1 MITEN
6 DIEVEEASE
15 RDLEPGYTIKDESN
29 ENILRPKYL
38 KDFQGQEELKE
49 NLKIYIEAAKK
60 RGEALDH
67 IFLQGPPGLGKTTLA
82 TIIANEMGTEIK
94 LTSATAL
101 EKPKDLVG
109 ILTNLTAGSI
119 LFIDEIHGL
128 KKSMEETLYV
138 AMEDYKIDWVIGQGP
153 SARTMKI
160 DLEPFTL
167 IGATT
172 RTGAV
177 SKPLENRFGIPVKID
192 LYPPSELELIIRRSA
207 KILNVKIKDDAVSL
221 IATCSRGTPRIA
233 NRILRRVRDFAV
245 INGNGII
252 DKKITEF
259 GLDKLSIDK
268 YGLDKSDREILKV
281 IIDVYDGG
289 PVGLEALAASINDS
303 SDTIEVYFEPYL
315 MRQGYLKRTTRGR
328 CVTDKAYEVLGR
340 EVVKK
345 DGSLFW
351 GNMKK
356 SDFYFDLPEE
366 LIAQS
371 PSKERGDDRL
381 LVLDKYSGSYSDMM
395 MKDFPRLLSPN
406 SVLVVNNTKVRKAR
420 VYGIKSSGSKVEF
433 MFLNRVEDN
442 LWTCITNREK
452 KQRVGDVY
460 SFYTKDDSLYTKGVI
475 ENVNEDGSKNVRL
488 EKDVKEEFFTLC
500 GHVPLPPYIKRED
513 TSLDDGR
520 YQTIYAKNEG
530 SVAAPTAG
538 LHFTE
543 KILSEIKNRGID
555 ILEVTLSVGE
565 GTFLPVR
572 TEDIEDHKMHSED
585 YYISDECAEKLEKA
599 KRDGKKIV
607 AVGTTSVRT
616 LESASDENKHLVKR
630 EGSTRAFIYPGY
642 KFKFVDELLTNFHTP
657 ESTLLMLV
665 SALAGRENIL
675 SSYKHAVK
683 EKYKFFSYGDA
694 MYIKC

>member
-6 DIEVEEASE
+6 DIEELDDAKE
-15 RDLEPGYTIKDESN
+15 RDLEPSFTIKDESN

-192 LYPPSELELIIRRSA
+192 LYPPKELELIIKRSA
-207 KILNVKIKDDAVSL
+207 MILNVKITDDAVSL
-221 IATCSRGTPRIA
+221 IAKCSRGTPRIA
-233 NRILRRVRDFAV
+233 NRILRRVRDFAI
-245 INGNGII
+245 INGNGVI

-259 GLDKLSIDK
+259 GLEKLSIDK
-268 YGLDKSDREILKV
+268 YGLDKSDREILRI

-328 CVTDKAYEVLGR
+328 CVTEKAYEVLGR
-340 EVVKK
+340 EKIKK
-345 DGSLFW
+345 DGELF
-351 GNMKK
+351 
-356 SDFYFDLPEE
+356 
-366 LIAQS
+366 
-371 PSKERGDDRL
+371 
-381 LVLDKYSGSYSDMM
+381 
-395 MKDFPRLLSPN
+395 
-406 SVLVVNNTKVRKAR
+406 
-420 VYGIKSSGSKVEF
+420 
-433 MFLNRVEDN
+433 
-442 LWTCITNREK
+442 
-452 KQRVGDVY
+452 
-460 SFYTKDDSLYTKGVI
+460 
-475 ENVNEDGSKNVRL
+475 
-488 EKDVKEEFFTLC
+488 
-500 GHVPLPPYIKRED
+500 
-513 TSLDDGR
+513 
-520 YQTIYAKNEG
+520 
-530 SVAAPTAG
+530 
-538 LHFTE
+538 
-543 KILSEIKNRGID
+543 
-555 ILEVTLSVGE
+555 
-565 GTFLPVR
+565 
-572 TEDIEDHKMHSED
+572 
-585 YYISDECAEKLEKA
+585 
-599 KRDGKKIV
+599 
-607 AVGTTSVRT
+607 
-616 LESASDENKHLVKR
+616 
-630 EGSTRAFIYPGY
+630 
-642 KFKFVDELLTNFHTP
+642 
-657 ESTLLMLV
+657 
-665 SALAGRENIL
+665 
-675 SSYKHAVK
+675 
-683 EKYKFFSYGDA
+683 
-694 MYIKC
+694 